1 MAIRAETDI
10 TLTRVDDG
18 AAGSVGPAGP
28 QGPQGETGP
37 QGPQGIQG
45 EQGEQGP
52 QGDEGPQGPQGPQGP
67 AGSAGISVTDV
78 KTQYYLSS
86 SDTTPPAADSPD
98 WSDTPQAFVSGQYYW
113 TRDYITYS
121 DSTTSTSTPVYNQ
134 GLTLANEYAI
144 TANEAA
150 QEANGFATTAL
161 NSLSEVEKVVDVL
174 GWISQHGQY
183 TLTEDNDV
191 VPGKYY
197 FALSGTTYSVVNNP
211 SGDPNAQ
218 GWYEL
223 TNVDTAISNYVAS
236 HLALDS
242 SGLWLQTDNVS
253 SKLLLSSTDGLV
265 IYGAN
270 GPLAKYGTDAVIGNE
285 NGFHITIDGTE
296 IGFYQVAQKVAYING
311 NKLYITQSVVLQQMD
326 VGTPVADGGLGQWS
340 WKVHE
345 VNGANNLYLKWLG

>member
-18 AAGSVGPAGP
+18 SSGANGATFTPSVDVDGEISWTNDGGLPNPPSQNIMGPPGS
-28 QGPQGETGP
+28 T
-37 QGPQGIQG
+37 
-45 EQGEQGP
+45 
-52 QGDEGPQGPQGPQGP
+52 
-67 AGSAGISVTDV
+67 GISVTDV
-78 KTQYYLSS
+78 KTQYYLSTSDS
-86 SDTTPPAADSPD
+86 SATGGS

-144 TANEAA
+144 TANDAA
-150 QEANGFATTAL
+150 QEASGFATTAL
-161 NSLSEVEKVVDVL
+161 NNLSEIEKVVDVL

-183 TLTEDNDV
+183 TLTDDIEV

-197 FALSGTTYSVVNNP
+197 FTLTGTTYTVVSNP

-223 TNVDTAISNYVAS
+223 TNVDAAISNYVSS

-253 SKLLLSSTDGLV
+253 SKLLLSSADGLV

-296 IGFYQVAQKVAYING
+296 IGFYQAAQKVAYING

-326 VGTPVADGGLGQWS
+326 VGTPVSDGGLGQWS

-345 VNGANNLYLKWLG
+345 VDGSNNLYLKWLG

>member
-18 AAGSVGPAGP
+18 EAGAAGPAGANGATFIP
-28 QGPQGETGP
+28 SVNGSGDISWTNDGGLPNPATQNIMGPP
-37 QGPQGIQG
+37 
-45 EQGEQGP
+45 
-52 QGDEGPQGPQGPQGP
+52 
-67 AGSAGISVTDV
+67 GSSGVSVTDV
-78 KTQYYLSS
+78 KTQYYLST
-86 SDTTPPAADSPD
+86 SDSAPTGGSWD
-98 WSDTPQAFVSGQYYW
+98 DTPQAFASGQYYW

-144 TANEAA
+144 TANDAA
-150 QEANGFATTAL
+150 QEASGFATTAL

-183 TLTEDNDV
+183 TLTDDNEV

-197 FALSGTTYSVVNNP
+197 FTLSGTTYTVVNNP
-211 SGDPNAQ
+211 SGDPNSQ

-265 IYGAN
+265 IYGDN

-296 IGFYQVAQKVAYING
+296 IGFYQAAQKVAYING

-345 VNGANNLYLKWLG
+345 VNGQNNLYLKWLG